1 LRGGAPSINDATP
14 LGAVLDADLPDQLA
28 ALEALV
34 DAISAADHQEERD
47 RHTGR
52 DLGEASVRVHRA
64 CARLDGKRYQWLNA
78 EESEGIWA
86 ASEFRP
92 RTFASHVAH
101 THGISYRKA
110 RQSVRLAHQ
119 LRDDLPEFGRALR
132 SGSIGP
138 DQVDALASTALTS
151 PARIA
156 ALSEH
161 VSVEAESDRDDPGG
175 EDAPGTEDG
184 PDSGGPDSTSS
195 PELDEETSGDQL
207 TVEQYLLGQAQQ
219 LRPDQ
224 VRHLGR
230 HFARVA
236 DPDADERGYQQ
247 AKEREYVEFVRT
259 LDGWHLSGFLT
270 EESGRLLRT
279 ALDAVQVPPSEADMR
294 SGEQRRAQ
302 ALADIAHVL
311 LDRGLVGTNASV
323 RPHVGVLIN
332 PEEMERLVQ
341 RAEMTESPPAPTG
354 GQQWRRLLQNSPP
367 TWADGTG
374 PVPESALRRL
384 ASCGDVYRILFSP
397 ESEVLNHGRAY
408 RTFTAAQRR
417 ARVARDQGCTW
428 PGCTAPPSMSE
439 SHHARVHWADGGGT
453 DVSNGA
459 LLCYH
464 HHNVVDDRGVTM
476 TRTGGVWIFTRSDG
490 SVINTDRFPAYE
502 CNGLPVGVG

>member
-1 LRGGAPSINDATP
+1 M
-14 LGAVLDADLPDQLA
+14 
-28 ALEALV
+28 
-34 DAISAADHQEERD
+34 
-47 RHTGR
+47 
-52 DLGEASVRVHRA
+52 HRA

-86 ASEFRP
+86 ASQFRP
-92 RTFASHVAH
+92 RIFASHVAR

-119 LRDDLPEFGRALR
+119 LRDDIPEFGRALR
-132 SGSIGP
+132 SGNIGP
-138 DQVDALASTALTS
+138 DHVHALASTALTS
-151 PARIA
+151 PTRIA

-161 VSVEAESDRDDPGG
+161 ISTGDD
-175 EDAPGTEDG
+175 
-184 PDSGGPDSTSS
+184 PDSGNPDSMNS
-195 PELDEETSGDQL
+195 PGLDDETAGEYL

-224 VRHLGR
+224 VRYLGR

-247 AKEREYVEFVRT
+247 AKEREYVELVRT

-270 EESGRLLRT
+270 EENGRLLRT

-294 SGEQRRAQ
+294 SGQQRRAQ

-311 LDRGLVGTNASV
+311 LDRGLLGTNASV

-332 PEEMERLVQ
+332 PTEMERLVQ

-374 PVPESALRRL
+374 PVPESVLRRL
-384 ASCGDVYRILFSP
+384 ASCGDVYRILFST
-397 ESEVLNHGRAY
+397 ESEVLNHGRAH

-417 ARVARDQGCTW
+417 ALVARDQGCTW
-428 PGCTAPPSMSE
+428 PGCTAPPSVCE

-453 DVSNGA
+453 DVANGA

-464 HHNVVDDRGVTM
+464 HHDVVDDRGVTM

-490 SVINTDRFPAYE
+490 SVINTDRLPAYE
-502 CNGLPVGVG
+502 RNGLPVGVG